1 MATGFVTHAFEGAGV
16 ASARAS
22 GMDTQAS
29 DSALSNKL

>member
-1 MATGFVTHAFEGAGV
+1 MATGFVTHALDGAGV

-29 DSALSNKL
+29 DTAHSNKL